1 MRFRVW
7 PQGRL
12 MLCAC
17 LALAATAQ
25 TVWAQTATPTQTPP
39 AGQPAAQPKVP
50 EAELTEARKVE
61 AAPDAAARFA
71 AARDF
76 IQKYPKSTLRPTVAQ
91 MTAAKIAELPD
102 ATQQITLAEQ
112 FNTIFTE
119 PSEAG
124 LVSQDLLEA
133 YLKAERLADA
143 FKLADASVDKMPD
156 VVGAMIGLVN
166 AGYKQMQQRKTEFI
180 PQTTKYAG
188 RVIEAIEADKRPTT
202 VDATVWTEYRT
213 KQLPQLY
220 RIHGL
225 LLYSSGDAAAAK
237 VKLQKAIALAP
248 NDMFAYLVL
257 GGLRNE
263 EYQGLVLKYKA
274 ATGPQAAD
282 LLKQAQALLDQV
294 IDDYAHVIAL
304 SEGNAQ
310 YQQIRDQV
318 LVDLQADYKYR
329 HNGSLDG
336 LQQLIDKYKAAATPH
351 P

>member
-1 MRFRVW
+1 MRFRIW

-25 TVWAQTATPTQTPP
+25 TIWAQGATPTQTPP
-39 AGQPAAQPKVP
+39 AGQPAAQPQAP
-50 EAELTEARKVE
+50 AAELAEARKVE
-61 AAPDAAARFA
+61 IAADAAARLA
-71 AARDF
+71 AAKDF
-76 IQKYPKSTLRPTVAQ
+76 VQKYPKSTLRLTVAQ
-91 MTAAKIAELPD
+91 MTAAKIIEVPD
-102 ATQQITLAEQ
+102 TAQQITLAEQ
-112 FNTIFTE
+112 FNTIFNDPGET
-119 PSEAG
+119 G
-124 LVSQDLLEA
+124 LISQDLLEA
-133 YLKAERLADA
+133 YIKAERLADA
-143 FKLADASVDKMPD
+143 FKLADTGLDKMPD
-156 VVGAMIGLVN
+156 PVSAMIGLVN

-180 PQTTKYAG
+180 PQTTQYAA
-188 RVIEAIEADKRPTT
+188 RVIETIEADKRPPT
-202 VDATVWTEYRT
+202 VDAAIWTDYRT

-237 VKLQKAIALAP
+237 TRLQKSVALNP

-274 ATGPQAAD
+274 TTGAPAAD

-310 YQQIRDQV
+310 YQQIREQV

-336 LQQLIDKYKAAATPH
+336 LQQLIDKYKPAATPH